1 MLEPSD
7 TSAPEEATAE
17 VCLVLEGTYPYVA
30 GGVSSWVHDIVR
42 SMPELRFSLLHIGP
56 SPGAYGPPRYVMP
69 PNVTGLLEHY
79 CHVGS
84 PPLDTALR
92 EHLRTQLNHRIR
104 VTRRSHPGKS
114 RTLNA
119 LRRLHLED
127 TVDDQLISD
136 LAEGDLDVDQLLH
149 GDEAFDVITEIYRAR
164 AASAPFLDF
173 FWHFRSMHVPLI
185 RLLAA
190 ELPRAQVYHSVSTG
204 YAGALAAVAAR
215 RSGRPMLLTEHGIYA
230 HERDM
235 ELARASWIDEP
246 LDDPRLPA
254 HVTSP
259 LRRFWS
265 RFFTR
270 LSQIAYR
277 QSRTIVTLSEGNR
290 KKQLADGASSE
301 RAMVVPNGVDVELF
315 AAPYGEHVA
324 SPGGAALRV
333 GFVGRVV
340 PIKDVLTFI
349 KACDLALDEVPM
361 SIEIIGPTDED
372 PVYAMRCRELVHT
385 LGRDDEIRFVGPRPL
400 TAIYGDLDVVVLTS
414 FSEGQPLVILEAHAA
429 GVPVIATDV
438 GACREML
445 EGHNGDRGLGPS
457 GLVTRVASPEATA
470 AALVRLARDEE
481 LRRRMGEAGRARV
494 LASYTKTKMI
504 DAYRSMYVELAS

>member
-1 MLEPSD
+1 MVAPS
-7 TSAPEEATAE
+7 ATLPAAVTD

-30 GGVSSWVHDIVR
+30 GGVSSWVHDLVR
-42 SMPELRFSLLHIGP
+42 SMPDRSFSLLHIGP
-56 SPGAYGPPRYVMP
+56 SPGAYGPPRYVVP
-69 PNVTGLLEHY
+69 DNVTSLVEHY

-84 PPLDTALR
+84 PPLDATLR
-92 EHLRTQLNHRIR
+92 EHLRAQLDRRIR
-104 VTRRSHPGKS
+104 VTRRSHPGRS
-114 RTLNA
+114 RTLGA
-119 LRRLHLED
+119 LRRLHLDD
-127 TVDDQLISD
+127 TVDEQLISD

-149 GDEAFDVITEIYRAR
+149 GDEAFDVITEVYRAR
-164 AASAPFLDF
+164 APSAPFLDF

-204 YAGALAAVAAR
+204 YAGALAAIAAR

-235 ELARASWIDEP
+235 ELSRASWIDEP
-246 LDDPRLPA
+246 GGDPRLP
-254 HVTSP
+254 VQTTSP

-270 LSQIAYR
+270 LSQVAYL
-277 QSRTIVTLSEGNR
+277 QSGTIVTLSEGNR
-290 KKQLADGASSE
+290 RKQLADGAAPE
-301 RAMVVPNGVDVELF
+301 RSTVVPNGVDVEQF
-315 AAPYGEHVA
+315 AAHYGKPA
-324 SPGGAALRV
+324 GAPGAAMRV

-349 KACDLALDEVPM
+349 KACDLALAEVPL
-361 SIEIIGPTDED
+361 SIEIIGPAEED
-372 PVYAMRCRELVHT
+372 PVYAARCRELVHT
-385 LGRDDEIRFVGPRPL
+385 LGRDDEIRFVGSRPL
-400 TAIYGDLDVVVLTS
+400 ASIYGGLDVVVLTS

-429 GVPVIATDV
+429 GLPVIATDV

-445 EGHNGDRGLGPS
+445 EGRAGDLELGPS
-457 GLVTRVASPEATA
+457 GIVTRVAAPEATA

-481 LRRRMGEAGRARV
+481 LRRRMGEAGHARV
-494 LASYTKTKMI
+494 LASYTKTRMI
-504 DAYRSMYVELAS
+504 EAYRTMYQELAS